1 MRVVLGE
8 RNISFIRVMSP
19 FSIQLKK
26 LRMSRNLTQKEV
38 AEVLGYEQSYL
49 SALENGKKNAPQVAF
64 IHQME
69 KKLQLNEQEK
79 NQLINSLQRSCRR
92 FLLPVGVSEQ
102 EYELFN
108 ELKSHWGSLSE
119 AQVNLIKLVL
129 QKSS

>member
-1 MRVVLGE
+1 
-8 RNISFIRVMSP
+8 MSP
-19 FSIQLKK
+19 FSIELKK
-26 LRMSRNLTQKEV
+26 LRMSRNLTQKEA
-38 AEVLGYEQSYL
+38 AEALGYEQSYL
-49 SALENGKKNAPQVAF
+49 CALENGKKNAPQVAF
-64 IHQME
+64 INQME

-79 NQLINSLQRSCRR
+79 NLLLDSLQRSCRR

-108 ELKSHWGSLSE
+108 ELKNHWGSLSE

>member
-1 MRVVLGE
+1 
-8 RNISFIRVMSP
+8 MSP
-19 FSIQLKK
+19 FSIELKK
-26 LRMSRNLTQKEV
+26 LRISRNLTQKEA

-69 KKLQLNEQEK
+69 KKLQLSEQEK
-79 NQLINSLQRSCRR
+79 NLLIDSLQRSCRR
-92 FLLPVGVSEQ
+92 FLLPVGVSEK

-108 ELKSHWGSLSE
+108 ELKTHWGSLSE